1 MADPATYFE
10 SARAEAGSVQWS
22 DAHRAWIVLDHAD
35 VAEAFRDG
43 ERLSTDRI
51 TPLERVARERPAAFG
66 RVVEL
71 LRGWMVFRDPPE
83 HTRLRNPVRNAFTP
97 RRVDDLEGLIA
108 GVVDDVMTAL
118 PLEGEI
124 DVRRDFAGPLP
135 AMVIAAILGVDR
147 EQRAAFQAWSDDLA
161 TIVFSADP
169 HSTQPEQAIAATDHF
184 AEFFGEL
191 IDQERSSP
199 TDSLLG
205 RLIADT
211 GDEFSQLELVGA
223 CTLMLFA
230 GHETTTSLLANT
242 FGLMLDRPDVAAQLR
257 SCASGAENDG
267 AGHGAGTD
275 DDGGVGGG
283 GGRSGAAAMATAV
296 EELMR
301 VVGPARTMFRKALVD
316 HERGGQQLHAG
327 QNLGLCIAAA
337 NHDQRV
343 FAEPD
348 RVDLGRDPN
357 PHLGFGWGLHHCVGA
372 HLARMEARLALQ
384 AFFDR
389 YPTIEPAGPIPP
401 AKGTVLG
408 YARESLVVQVG

>member
-1 MADPATYFE
+1 MIDLESTPSVADPANYFD
-10 SARAEAGSVQWS
+10 SARAAGGSVQWA
-22 DAHRAWIVLDHAD
+22 DAHRAWIVLDHAS
-35 VAEAFRDG
+35 VADAFRDG
-43 ERLSTDRI
+43 EQLSTDRI
-51 TPLERVARERPAAFG
+51 TPLERVARDRPAAFG

-71 LRGWMVFRDPPE
+71 LRGWMIFRDPPA

-97 RRVDDLEGLIA
+97 RRVDDLEELIA
-108 GVVDDVMTAL
+108 GVVEDVIARL
-118 PLEGEI
+118 PPEGEI

-135 AMVIAAILGVDR
+135 AMVIAAVLGVDR
-147 EQRAAFQAWSDDLA
+147 DQRAGFQAWSDDLA

-169 HSTQPEQAIAATDHF
+169 HATEPEQAIAGADQF
-184 AEFFGEL
+184 AAFFGEL
-191 IDQERSSP
+191 IERERAHP

-211 GDEFSQLELVGA
+211 ADDFTQLELVGA

-242 FGLMLDRPDVAAQLR
+242 FGLMLDRPEVETQLR
-257 SCASGAENDG
+257 SCSSTSE
-267 AGHGAGTD
+267 
-275 DDGGVGGG
+275 
-283 GGRSGAAAMATAV
+283 AAMAAAV

-316 HERGGQQLHAG
+316 HERGGQWIQAG

-337 NHDQRV
+337 NHDPRV
-343 FAEPD
+343 FVDPG
-348 RVDLGRDPN
+348 RIDLGRDPN

-372 HLARMEARLALQ
+372 HLARMEARLALG

-389 YPTIEPAGPIPP
+389 YSVVDPVGPIPP
-401 AKGTVLG
+401 AQGTVLG
-408 YARESLVVQVG
+408 YARDSLVVRVG

>member
-1 MADPATYFE
+1 MIDLESAQSVADPASYFE
-10 SARAEAGSVQWS
+10 SARSAGGPVQWS
-22 DAHRAWIVLDHAD
+22 DPHRAWIVLDHAH
-35 VAEAFRDG
+35 VADAFRDG

-51 TPLERVARERPAAFG
+51 TPLERVARDRPEAFG

-97 RRVDDLEGLIA
+97 RRVDELEELITA
-108 GVVDDVMTAL
+108 VVDDVIATL
-118 PLEGEI
+118 PPEGEI

-169 HSTQPEQAIAATDHF
+169 HSTQPEQAIAATDQF
-184 AEFFGEL
+184 AQFFGEL
-191 IDQERSSP
+191 IDRERAEP
-199 TDSLLG
+199 TDGLLG

-211 GDEFSQLELVGA
+211 VDDFTQLELVGA

-242 FGLMLDRPDVAAQLR
+242 FGLMLDRPEVEDQLR
-257 SCASGAENDG
+257 SRNSTSE
-267 AGHGAGTD
+267 
-275 DDGGVGGG
+275 
-283 GGRSGAAAMATAV
+283 AATATAV

-301 VVGPARTMFRKALVD
+301 IVGPARTMFRKALVD
-316 HERGGQQLHAG
+316 HERGGHQIGAG
-327 QNLGLCIAAA
+327 QNLGLCITAA
-337 NHDQRV
+337 NQDPSV
-343 FAEPD
+343 FAEP
-348 RVDLGRDPN
+348 GRIDFGRNPN

-372 HLARMEARLALQ
+372 HLARMEARLALG

-389 YPTIEPAGPIPP
+389 YSVIEPVGAIPP
-401 AKGTVLG
+401 AQGTVLG
-408 YARESLVVQVG
+408 YARDSLVVRVAR

>member
-1 MADPATYFE
+1 MIDLESPPSVADPASYFE
-10 SARAEAGSVQWS
+10 SARADGGSVQWS
-22 DAHRAWIVLDHAD
+22 DAHRAWIVLDHAH
-35 VAEAFRDG
+35 VADAFRDG
-43 ERLSTDRI
+43 DRLSTDRI
-51 TPLERVARERPAAFG
+51 TPLERVARDRPEAFG

-108 GVVDDVMTAL
+108 DVVDDVIGAL
-118 PLEGEI
+118 PSTGEI

-169 HSTQPEQAIAATDHF
+169 HSTRPEQAIAATDHF
-184 AEFFGEL
+184 AEFFGGL
-191 IDQERSSP
+191 IERERAHP

-211 GDEFSQLELVGA
+211 ADEFTQLELVGA

-242 FGLMLDRPDVAAQLR
+242 FGLLLDRPNVHGELR
-257 SCASGAENDG
+257 SCSSSSE
-267 AGHGAGTD
+267 
-275 DDGGVGGG
+275 
-283 GGRSGAAAMATAV
+283 AALATAI

-316 HERGGQQLHAG
+316 HERGGQRIGAG

-337 NHDQRV
+337 NHDPLV
-343 FAEPD
+343 FADPG
-348 RVDLGRDPN
+348 RVDFGRDPN

-372 HLARMEARLALQ
+372 HLARMEARLALR

-389 YPTIEPAGPIPP
+389 FPLIEPAGPIPP

-408 YARESLVVQVG
+408 YARDSLVVRVA